1 MENNATRKRALRKK
15 YAALHNRALHILG
28 YDASI
33 IAGLLHIRR
42 ARLRARELRRSA
54 STRMCRGP
62 LESKQAPEF
71 EASST
76 QADFGLTFLPL
87 HSKFTKPKHRGG
99 SSAKRQGGASTAEKS
114 PPTES
119 KPTPE
124 QLSQLKSPFEHI
136 LDQRKYAPE
145 SSSLQLEP
153 VRRGKTSKRAADMAS
168 SVSSKKSR
176 TNHTG
181 ENVQSQLKSPASTQT
196 VSRVCANVSVLCFII
211 PCSS

>member
-1 MENNATRKRALRKK
+1 MEKNATRKRALRKK

-99 SSAKRQGGASTAEKS
+99 SSAKHRGGSSAKRQGGSSAAEKS

-119 KPTPE
+119 KPTPD
-124 QLSQLKSPFEHI
+124 QLSQLKS
-136 LDQRKYAPE
+136 
-145 SSSLQLEP
+145 
-153 VRRGKTSKRAADMAS
+153 T
-168 SVSSKKSR
+168 
-176 TNHTG
+176 
-181 ENVQSQLKSPASTQT
+181 
-196 VSRVCANVSVLCFII
+196 
-211 PCSS
+211 